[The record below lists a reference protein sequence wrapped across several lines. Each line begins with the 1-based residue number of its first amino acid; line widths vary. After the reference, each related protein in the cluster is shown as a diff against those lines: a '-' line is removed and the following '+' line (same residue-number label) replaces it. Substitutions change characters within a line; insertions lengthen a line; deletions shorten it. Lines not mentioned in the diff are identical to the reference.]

1 MKTSDLLSAI
11 FIIVVFIGLYV
22 LSFLVIGTK
31 YIQDNWPL
39 YRCNPSVMPF
49 SSMFGHDTSENFTYC
64 IQNMQTD
71 YMGYLL
77 EPINYMTSVAAG
89 SLGDIGGSLN
99 NFRNMFSHIRDSITG
114 IVTGIFGVFLN
125 MLIEFQKIT
134 MGIKDLM
141 GKTIGILTTLLYVVD
156 GTVMTMDG
164 MDLLDNLFV
173 QSVTFEFELPSL
185 LLLSLFSVYCTLYTT
200 LYVDLSYF
208 ICLENATLLHLHNC
222 LIMVLNLL

>member
-11 FIIVVFIGLYV
+11 FIIIVFIGLYV

-39 YRCNPSVMPF
+39 YRCNPTVMPF
-49 SSMFGHDTSENFTYC
+49 SSMFGHDAGENFTYC

-77 EPINYMTSVAAG
+77 EPIHYMTSMVEEG
-89 SLGDIGGSLN
+89 LDDIGGSLN
-99 NFRNMFSHIRDSITG
+99 SFRYLFSYIRDS
-114 IVTGIFGVFLN
+114 VTNIIKGIFSVFLN

-141 GKTIGILTTLLYVVD
+141 GKTVGILTTLLYVVD
-156 GTVMTMDG
+156 GTVMTMQSGWDG
-164 MDLLDNLFV
+164 PPGQLV
-173 QSVTFEFELPSL
+173 RS
-185 LLLSLFSVYCTLYTT
+185 
-200 LYVDLSYF
+200 
-208 ICLENATLLHLHNC
+208 IGH
-222 LIMVLNLL
+222 I

>member
-11 FIIVVFIGLYV
+11 FIIIVFIGLYV

-49 SSMFGHDTSENFTYC
+49 SSMFGHDTGENFTYC

-77 EPINYMTSVAAG
+77 EPVNYMTSITAG
-89 SLGDIGGSLN
+89 SLGEIGSSLN
-99 NFRNMFSHIRDSITG
+99 NFRNMFSNIRDSVTG

-125 MLIEFQKIT
+125 MLVEFQKIT

-156 GTVMTMDG
+156 GTVMTM
-164 MDLLDNLFV
+164 
-173 QSVTFEFELPSL
+173 QSGWNGPPGQLVRS
-185 LLLSLFSVYCTLYTT
+185 
-200 LYVDLSYF
+200 
-208 ICLENATLLHLHNC
+208 IGH
-222 LIMVLNLL
+222 I

>member
-11 FIIVVFIGLYV
+11 FIIIVFIGLYV

-49 SSMFGHDTSENFTYC
+49 SGMFGHDAGENFTYC

-77 EPINYMTSVAAG
+77 EPVNYMTSITAG
-89 SLGDIGGSLN
+89 SLGEIGSSLN
-99 NFRNMFSHIRDSITG
+99 NFRNMFNNIRDSGTG

-125 MLIEFQKIT
+125 MLVEFQKIT

-156 GTVMTMDG
+156 GTVMTM
-164 MDLLDNLFV
+164 
-173 QSVTFEFELPSL
+173 QSGWNGPPGQLVRS
-185 LLLSLFSVYCTLYTT
+185 
-200 LYVDLSYF
+200 
-208 ICLENATLLHLHNC
+208 IGH
-222 LIMVLNLL
+222 I

>member
-11 FIIVVFIGLYV
+11 FIIIVFIGLYV

-39 YRCNPSVMPF
+39 YRCNPTVMPF
-49 SSMFGHDTSENFTYC
+49 SSMFGHDTGENFTYC

-77 EPINYMTSVAAG
+77 EPVNYMTSIAEEG
-89 SLGDIGGSLN
+89 LGDIGSSLN
-99 NFRNMFSHIRDSITG
+99 NFRNMFNNIRDSVTG

-125 MLIEFQKIT
+125 MLVEFQKIT

-141 GKTIGILTTLLYVVD
+141 GKTIGILTTLLYGVD
-156 GTVMTMDG
+156 GTVMTM
-164 MDLLDNLFV
+164 
-173 QSVTFEFELPSL
+173 QSGWNGPPGQLVRS
-185 LLLSLFSVYCTLYTT
+185 
-200 LYVDLSYF
+200 
-208 ICLENATLLHLHNC
+208 IGH
-222 LIMVLNLL
+222 I

>member
-11 FIIVVFIGLYV
+11 FIIIVFIGLYV

-49 SSMFGHDTSENFTYC
+49 SSMFGHDTGENFTYC

-77 EPINYMTSVAAG
+77 EPVNYMTSIAEEG
-89 SLGDIGGSLN
+89 LGDIGGSLN
-99 NFRNMFSHIRDSITG
+99 YLRQLFSHIRESITG

-125 MLIEFQKIT
+125 MLVEFQKIT

-141 GKTIGILTTLLYVVD
+141 GKTVGILTTLLYVVD
-156 GTVMTMDG
+156 GTVMTMQSGWDG
-164 MDLLDNLFV
+164 PPGQLV
-173 QSVTFEFELPSL
+173 RS
-185 LLLSLFSVYCTLYTT
+185 
-200 LYVDLSYF
+200 
-208 ICLENATLLHLHNC
+208 IGH
-222 LIMVLNLL
+222 I

>member
-11 FIIVVFIGLYV
+11 FIIIVFIGLYV

-39 YRCNPSVMPF
+39 YRCNPTVMPF
-49 SSMFGHDTSENFTYC
+49 SSMFGHDTGENFTYC

-77 EPINYMTSVAAG
+77 EPVNYMTSIAEEG
-89 SLGDIGGSLN
+89 LGDIGSSLN
-99 NFRNMFSHIRDSITG
+99 NFRNMFNNIRDSVTG

-125 MLIEFQKIT
+125 MLVEFQKIT

-156 GTVMTMDG
+156 GTVMTM
-164 MDLLDNLFV
+164 
-173 QSVTFEFELPSL
+173 QSGWNGPPGQLVRS
-185 LLLSLFSVYCTLYTT
+185 
-200 LYVDLSYF
+200 
-208 ICLENATLLHLHNC
+208 IGH
-222 LIMVLNLL
+222 I